1 MNFEELKLAP
11 AILKAVLEQGYETPT
26 PIQAQAIPAVLEGH
40 DLLAGAQT
48 GWLVMGRTNRVPD
61 RARRSSSGVRSMG
74 CPLQP
79 SVSHRCW
86 SAKITRMF
94 GLLPVIAHL

>member
-1 MNFEELKLAP
+1 MLLR
-11 AILKAVLEQGYETPT
+11 QTPCEV
-26 PIQAQAIPAVLEGH
+26 PYRPVSNVA
-40 DLLAGAQT
+40 LAGAQT

-61 RARRSSSGVRSMG
+61 RARRSSSGVRSIG